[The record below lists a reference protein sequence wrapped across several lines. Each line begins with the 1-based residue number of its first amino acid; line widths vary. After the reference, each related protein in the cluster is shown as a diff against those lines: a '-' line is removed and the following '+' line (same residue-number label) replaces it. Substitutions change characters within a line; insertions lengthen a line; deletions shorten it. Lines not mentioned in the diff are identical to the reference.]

1 MRISDWSSDV
11 CSSDLRALGQ
21 PFLDGAYWT
30 IAYEVM
36 FYGWVF
42 VFITL
47 GWFKKYWQAIVVCWL
62 ALSVANEL
70 RIDSE
75 VLQKLFITEYS
86 GYFAF
91 GMTLYKLRG
100 ERSPAAFLILVA
112 SFLWATAT
120 PFIIEPEF
128 FEMYGIR
135 S

>member
-70 RIDSE
+70 RIDISE
-75 VLQKLFITEYS
+75 
-86 GYFAF
+86 
-91 GMTLYKLRG
+91 
-100 ERSPAAFLILVA
+100 ERRVGTGCVSTCRSRRSTYHSKKKYNRRSHVNNLINNQN
-112 SFLWATAT
+112 
-120 PFIIEPEF
+120 
-128 FEMYGIR
+128 
-135 S
+135 